1 MSKDD
6 ARTPRAKRA
15 SDADKVIA
23 VFNHTIDI
31 VTDKWLFFSK
41 TLAFKEDVVR
51 RDRIA
56 AFSFPMFEGLIKN
69 VLPLRKSPD
78 AILLIVV
85 AKGIEKSG
93 THTRGEIEEALGAP
107 LPD

>member
-1 MSKDD
+1 M
-6 ARTPRAKRA
+6 
-15 SDADKVIA
+15 IA
-23 VFNHTIDI
+23 VLDDTIDI
-31 VTDKWLFFSK
+31 VADKWLYFSK
-41 TLAFKEDVVR
+41 TLAFKEDVVL

-56 AFSFPMFEGLIKN
+56 AFYFPMFEGLRKN

-93 THTRGEIEEALGAP
+93 MQTRGEIEEALGAP

>member
-1 MSKDD
+1 MI
-6 ARTPRAKRA
+6 P
-15 SDADKVIA
+15 
-23 VFNHTIDI
+23 IDI
-31 VTDKWLFFSK
+31 VADKWLYFSK
-41 TLAFKEDVVR
+41 PFAFKYDFVL

-56 AFSFPMFEGLIKN
+56 AFSFPMFEILRKN

-93 THTRGEIEEALGAP
+93 MHTRVEIEGALGAP